1 VTGADHRAVLTA
13 LLDRYGQTYAEQAGI
28 KLADRPSPLYQVLV
42 AATLASAPISAEIA
56 AAAARELWAAG
67 LRTPRAMRDAGWQDR
82 VDALGRGHYRR
93 YDERTAT
100 ELGDQASLLCQRW
113 RGDLRRLRDEAGGD
127 GGRIESLLTGFP
139 GIGPAGA
146 SIFRREVQVVWP
158 EAGPF
163 VDLKVL
169 AGAARVGL
177 PRQPGALAELA
188 GSPPQLARLGAALV
202 RVARDATAARKV
214 REAALAAR

>member
-1 VTGADHRAVLTA
+1 MTGADHRAVLTA

-42 AATLASAPISAEIA
+42 AATLGSAPVSAEIA

-127 GGRIESLLTGFP
+127 GSRIESLLTGFP

-188 GSPPQLARLGAALV
+188 GSPPQLARLAAALV

>member
-1 VTGADHRAVLTA
+1 MTGADHRAVLTA

-113 RGDLRRLRDEAGGD
+113 RGDLRRLRDEAGRD
-127 GGRIESLLTGFP
+127 GGRIESLLTGLP

-158 EAGPF
+158 ETGPF

-188 GSPPQLARLGAALV
+188 GSPPQLARLAAALV